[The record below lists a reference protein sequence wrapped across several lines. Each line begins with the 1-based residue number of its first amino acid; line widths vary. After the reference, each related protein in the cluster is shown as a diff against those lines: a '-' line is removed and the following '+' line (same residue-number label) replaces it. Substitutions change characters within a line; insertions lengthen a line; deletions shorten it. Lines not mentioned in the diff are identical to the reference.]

1 MKKIRIILAGGG
13 TGGHIFPL
21 IAVSQALRELSA
33 QRGIVLDARYFGGA
47 HDYSGALAEND
58 IRFVSV
64 ISSKLRRYVSTA
76 NFWDIPKF
84 FWGLSQALW
93 KVYWFMPDAVFSKG
107 GPGAL
112 SVVLAC
118 KFYMVP
124 IIVHESDSVPGQ
136 TNVISGKLAKKI
148 FLAFASATDYFSDS
162 KIAVVGNP
170 VRQELA
176 VAAAGIEEARFAA
189 KKKLDLADNIPVL
202 MVMGGSQGARR
213 LNEFMLENLNSL
225 IGEFQIIHQTGEG
238 EYETFRQE
246 YSVLTQSWSEEVK
259 KRYRFKAFWENELK
273 DIYLA
278 ADLAV
283 ARAGAGTIFE
293 LAVFGKPA
301 ILMPLPEAAGDHQ
314 TKNAY
319 EYADTG
325 AALVIEQ
332 KNFLGNLVM
341 DRLIRLIRDP
351 GLLQQMGMAARKF
364 YRPDAAQLIADG
376 ILSVV
381 KL

>member
-21 IAVSQALRELSA
+21 IAVSRALRELSA
-33 QRGIVLDARYFGGA
+33 QRGVVLDIRYFGGA
-47 HDYSGALAEND
+47 YDYSGVLAEND
-58 IRFVSV
+58 IRFVSI
-64 ISSKLRRYVSTA
+64 ISSKLRRYASAA
-76 NFWDIPKF
+76 NFLDIPKF
-84 FWGLSQALW
+84 FLGLLQALW

-124 IIVHESDSVPGQ
+124 IIIQESDSVPGQ
-136 TNVISGKLAKKI
+136 TNVISGKLSKKI
-148 FLAFASATDYFSDS
+148 FLAFASAADYFDNS
-162 KIAVVGNP
+162 KVSVVGNP
-170 VRQELA
+170 VRQDL
-176 VAAAGIEEARFAA
+176 AAAAVNNEEARLAA

-202 MVMGGSQGARR
+202 IVMGGSQGARR

-225 IGEFQIIHQTGEG
+225 IGEFQIVHQTGEG
-238 EYETFRQE
+238 EYESFLQE
-246 YSVLTQSWSEEVK
+246 YSALTKDWSEEVK

-273 DIYLA
+273 DVYLA
-278 ADLAV
+278 ADLVV

-293 LAVFGKPA
+293 LAVFGRPA
-301 ILMPLPEAAGDHQ
+301 VLVPLPEAAGDHQ

-319 EYADTG
+319 EYSNTG

-332 KNFLGNLVM
+332 KNFLG
-341 DRLIRLIRDP
+341 
-351 GLLQQMGMAARKF
+351 
-364 YRPDAAQLIADG
+364 
-376 ILSVV
+376 
-381 KL
+381 